1 MRQQKIRIGTL
12 EVNQQ
17 DMLLFELENVR
28 KEQAYL
34 QQDVKMCRDVLEEA
48 KNKFEI
54 YRRQDNNSKAFGQSV
69 RSKIDSIFYDHG
81 INKSGAFVGDID
93 GYK

>member
-1 MRQQKIRIGTL
+1 MRQQKLRVGTL
-12 EVNQQ
+12 EVNQK
-17 DMLLFELENVR
+17 DMILLELDHVK

-54 YRRQDNNSKAFGQSV
+54 YRRQDNNSK
-69 RSKIDSIFYDHG
+69 
-81 INKSGAFVGDID
+81 
-93 GYK
+93 